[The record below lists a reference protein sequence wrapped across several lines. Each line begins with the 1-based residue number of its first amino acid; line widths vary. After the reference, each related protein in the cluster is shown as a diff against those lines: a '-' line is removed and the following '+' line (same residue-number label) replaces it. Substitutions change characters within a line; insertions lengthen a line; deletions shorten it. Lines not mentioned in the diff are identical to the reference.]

1 LIGHQRWL
9 RREDFARVVVGRAGR
24 AVTGETSVWIDFDAA
39 VRALEASVL
48 PCSSGEWQILVIAAS
63 IAEGLPVDLRD
74 ALSGLDEAGVGLV
87 VRAVA
92 HAVGY
97 ATTPAGR

>member
-1 LIGHQRWL
+1 M
-9 RREDFARVVVGRAGR
+9 VVGRAGW
-24 AVTGETSVWIDFDAA
+24 AIAGETSVWIDFDAA

-48 PCSSGEWQILVIAAS
+48 PCWSGERQILVIAAS
-63 IAEGLPVDLRD
+63 IAEGIPVDLRD
-74 ALSGLDEAGVGLV
+74 ALSGLNEAGVGLV

-97 ATTPAGR
+97 ATTPPGR